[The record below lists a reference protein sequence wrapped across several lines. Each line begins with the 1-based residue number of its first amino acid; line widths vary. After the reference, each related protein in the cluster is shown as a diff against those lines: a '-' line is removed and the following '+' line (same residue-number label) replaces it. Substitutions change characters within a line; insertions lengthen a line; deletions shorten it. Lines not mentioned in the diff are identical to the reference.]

1 MIATDSL
8 WKPLCCVY
16 TRESL
21 FAQTGTD
28 TSAAYKR
35 WKLQRT
41 FSPDFHIFT
50 SSAYDVKAKKYKRQ
64 LYYTRD
70 RWDAHV
76 FLYDA
81 TIGTEREIF
90 QLSTYNC
97 TGCEPTPSAFAIMI
111 IKASL
116 SLSLSL
122 PFFRKN
128 RLKNHTGRR
137 RSKSLNTWIIFS
149 IKTVV
154 YIIYACVL
162 HMCVMMMYWLRPQ
175 SVTHSSRM
183 NGATKKNVHWFLVF
197 HHFSFYM
204 SCFLCVCGWLAT
216 ASHT

>member
-1 MIATDSL
+1 MCTRGSPSL
-8 WKPLCCVY
+8 HRP
-16 TRESL
+16 
-21 FAQTGTD
+21 AQTQALHIKGESYNGLFPP
-28 TSAAYKR
+28 TSIF
-35 WKLQRT
+35 LHHQ
-41 FSPDFHIFT
+41 HIT
-50 SSAYDVKAKKYKRQ
+50 SKQKNIKRQ